1 MAQSLEE
8 LKSVIKKLEGVY
20 KTTSSQKQKERVW
33 HHMAE
38 IKKIV
43 ERMEA
48 SGELTDSDMDVVVEI
63 NDSLQEDSAGATV
76 SWSSSPAPHR
86 GEEAETADEPEAP
99 KANVPG
105 KPVGSGFQ
113 VIATIKINPVH
124 ALCQN
129 DDVNFLASILVECE
143 NEYWVALSDN
153 HLDLDYNHANKRNT
167 FFTKMENTLRLLKE
181 YLKILEQMEH
191 TARNEFKAQL
201 QSMAVKQERNFIIE
215 TVNFLYSLEE
225 FLGTLIAD
233 NESHGNIILNPDDKI
248 EFNVK
253 LYGEKKLNGVTVIDA
268 VRRSYALVAE
278 TLEYMNLPNLGQK

>member
-8 LKSVIKKLEGVY
+8 LKLIIKKLDGVY
-20 KTTSSQKQKERVW
+20 KTTRNSAQKERVW
-33 HHMAE
+33 KQMSE

-43 ERMEA
+43 ERMES

-63 NDSLQEDSAGATV
+63 NDSLRSDAPPAAAATAGPSGEPEAD
-76 SWSSSPAPHR
+76 P
-86 GEEAETADEPEAP
+86 GEEAPAAPAPEEKHKQP
-99 KANVPG
+99 T
-105 KPVGSGFQ
+105 GSGYRI
-113 VIATIKINPVH
+113 IATIPIKPIH

-129 DDVNFLASILVECE
+129 DDVNFLASILTECE

-191 TARNEFKAQL
+191 TSRNEFKSQL
-201 QSMAVKQERNFIIE
+201 QAMAVKQERNFIIE

-225 FLGTLIAD
+225 FLGTLISD
-233 NESHGNIILNPDDKI
+233 NENHGNIILNPEDVI
-248 EFNVK
+248 EFDEK
-253 LYGEKKLNGVTVIDA
+253 LYGDKKLNGVTVIEA

-278 TLEYMNLPNLGQK
+278 TLEFMNLPNLGQK